1 MKTLAMRAAL
11 LSILA
16 GFAGRADAVVLMDGK
31 LNISGYAYWAYGK
44 TDGNAFQLGTQDG
57 YYDNAA
63 LALAIRVQATDD
75 LSASF
80 QFTQDEDYTQNGVDY
95 AFFEY
100 KASDAVRI
108 RFGMPKVPIGL
119 SWDVND
125 VGTLRPFLRLPS
137 SVYNNTSFGGYS
149 YLGVGV
155 SGTRL
160 LPAGHELTYD
170 LFAGGLSQFVTSP
183 YDVLAVQSDT
193 AGTTTMGVDTSYPG
207 NWVELQDCIGGRV
220 TLVTPIEGLQLRG
233 SYFWGRTPE
242 AYGPTPTWVAAG
254 SLQYETERWL
264 LRAEY
269 YHGYQKRQTGYSDGG
284 ADQGAVEGVS
294 ADAGYVEGGVRLG
307 DHWQAVAKVE
317 ATQLDWPGFTG
328 PQSLLR
334 HREAAVGVNYW
345 FTRDFVVRGSL
356 HVAEGNRFTLPDNDG
371 AFNESTKELMIGSQ
385 FSF

>member
-16 GFAGRADAVVLMDGK
+16 GFAGRADAVVLMDGQ

-108 RFGMPKVPIGL
+108 RFGMHKVPIGL
-119 SWDVND
+119 SWAVND

-155 SGTRL
+155 RSEEHTSELQSPTNLVCRL
-160 LPAGHELTYD
+160 LLE
-170 LFAGGLSQFVTSP
+170 
-183 YDVLAVQSDT
+183 
-193 AGTTTMGVDTSYPG
+193 
-207 NWVELQDCIGGRV
+207 
-220 TLVTPIEGLQLRG
+220 
-233 SYFWGRTPE
+233 
-242 AYGPTPTWVAAG
+242 
-254 SLQYETERWL
+254 
-264 LRAEY
+264 
-269 YHGYQKRQTGYSDGG
+269 K
-284 ADQGAVEGVS
+284 
-294 ADAGYVEGGVRLG
+294 
-307 DHWQAVAKVE
+307 K
-317 ATQLDWPGFTG
+317 
-328 PQSLLR
+328 
-334 HREAAVGVNYW
+334 
-345 FTRDFVVRGSL
+345 
-356 HVAEGNRFTLPDNDG
+356 
-371 AFNESTKELMIGSQ
+371 K
-385 FSF
+385 